1 MEHFIRMSEIYS
13 VMNLPYEITPVSEPE
28 FELAGDRVI
37 VFLQEALPVL
47 YIIKILSIMS
57 VPKLNFEV
65 LRIFLSRV
73 D

>member
-1 MEHFIRMSEIYS
+1 MLLAADIS
-13 VMNLPYEITPVSEPE
+13 TPVSEPE

-65 LRIFLSRV
+65 LRTFLSRV
-73 D
+73 DLFFF